1 MAFAHLFAFRDHR
14 ALPPLESAPAIGQD
28 VRDRWVDRLAAAEPL
43 DEVDGLAL
51 LGDFGIPTTPTRR
64 ADDAEEAIAAAEEVG
79 YPVAVK
85 TRGAIHKADARGV
98 HLNLGDDASVRRA
111 YADLAG
117 RLGPGVVVAAMGER
131 GLELALGIY
140 RDAQFGPLV
149 LVAAGGT
156 FVETIRDR
164 ALALPPL
171 DRVRAARLI
180 DRLSVRKSLRKDAVD
195 LDAVLDAIVRVS
207 VLALELG
214 DFVDAIDVNPLLCGP
229 RGCVAVD
236 ALVVPRSNR

>member
-1 MAFAHLFAFRDHR
+1 
-14 ALPPLESAPAIGQD
+14 
-28 VRDRWVDRLAAAEPL
+28 
-43 DEVDGLAL
+43 
-51 LGDFGIPTTPTRR
+51 
-64 ADDAEEAIAAAEEVG
+64 
-79 YPVAVK
+79 
-85 TRGAIHKADARGV
+85 
-98 HLNLGDDASVRRA
+98 LGDDASVRRA

-117 RLGPGVVVAAMGER
+117 RLGPGVVVAAMGEL
-131 GLELALGIY
+131 GLELALGIH

-156 FVETIRDR
+156 LVETIRDR

-180 DRLSVRKSLRKDAVD
+180 DRLSVRSALREDAVD

-214 DFVDAIDVNPLLCGP
+214 DFVDAIDLNPLLCGP